1 MKVLVLSS
9 FAFSLVNF
17 RGKLIETML
26 RLGHEVV
33 ACAPDDDPE
42 VREWLARRG
51 ASYRRIDM
59 ARAGM
64 NPLADA
70 ALCWRYGQVMRAEKP
85 EIVLAYTQKPIIYG
99 GLAARI
105 FGKAR
110 FYALV
115 TGLGYVFSPA
125 ADERRVLR
133 KVVSYLYRLGIRRAR
148 AIFVFNSEDAGVLE
162 AHRIVKPG
170 TRVTQVAGS
179 GVDLAHFRAEPLP
192 EGPMVFL
199 MIARLMRDKGVI
211 EYAEA
216 ARRLKAEYPEA
227 KFRLLG
233 RLDDKNPTG
242 IAESELSSWI
252 DEGIIEYFSETR
264 DVRPLLASCSVFV
277 LPSYYREGLPRTLLE
292 AMATGRALVT
302 SDLPGCRETVR
313 PGTNGLLVPPRDV
326 SALTGAMRQFLADPD
341 LAVRFGEQSRLF
353 AAERFDVEL
362 VNRDLLTAMNLA
374 APERPKISDL
384 EQVAPL
390 RAGL

>member
-1 MKVLVLSS
+1 VKVLILSS

-33 ACAPDDDPE
+33 ACAPDHDPE
-42 VREWLARRG
+42 VREWLERRG
-51 ASYRRIDM
+51 ARYRCIEM

-64 NPLADA
+64 NPLADV
-70 ALCWRYGQVMRAEKP
+70 ALCWRYGEAIRVERP
-85 EIVLAYTQKPIIYG
+85 DVILAYTQKPIIYG
-99 GLAARI
+99 GLAARV

-115 TGLGYVFSPA
+115 TGLGYVFSPV
-125 ADERRVLR
+125 ADERRLLR
-133 KVVSYLYRLGIRRAR
+133 KAVSALYRVGIKRAR
-148 AIFVFNSEDAGVLE
+148 AIFVFNSDDARMME
-162 AHRIVKPG
+162 EHRIVEPG

-179 GVDLAHFRAEPLP
+179 GIDLAHFRAEPLP
-192 EGPMVFL
+192 EGPTVFL

-216 ARRLKAEYPEA
+216 ARSLKAEYPDA
-227 KFRLLG
+227 IFRLLG

-242 IAESELSSWI
+242 IAENDLSSWI
-252 DEGIIEYFSETR
+252 NEGVIEYFAETR
-264 DVRPLLASCSVFV
+264 DVRPLLASSSVFV

-313 PGTNGLLVPPRDV
+313 LGVNGLLVPPRDV
-326 SALTGAMRQFLADPD
+326 LALTDAMRLFLADPA
-341 LAVRFGEQSRLF
+341 LAARFGEQSRRF

-374 APERPKISDL
+374 GPSRVAASDMPN
-384 EQVAPL
+384 AAL
-390 RAGL
+390 RAAL